1 MKRFPPFTQPNGGNT
16 MRNIFSKATASLVLA
31 ITFTLL
37 LAACDSGGLSGTYE
51 SAEYKGMTRTFSGN
65 KYIYESPGG
74 KTEGTFTTSGDEL
87 TVTQGNDV
95 TVFKFKIEGNTLKL
109 ANSKAKLEDPKQW
122 QTWTKK

>member
-1 MKRFPPFTQPNGGNT
+1 MKTNRFLQLAASFVLAMALT
-16 MRNIFSKATASLVLA
+16 FSLV
-31 ITFTLL
+31 
-37 LAACDSGGLSGTYE
+37 ACESGGLSGTYE

-65 KYIYESPGG
+65 KYIYESLGG

-109 ANSKAKLEDPKQW
+109 ANAKAKLEDPKQW

>member
-1 MKRFPPFTQPNGGNT
+1 MKTKRFLQLAASFVLALAFT
-16 MRNIFSKATASLVLA
+16 FSLVG
-31 ITFTLL
+31 
-37 LAACDSGGLSGTYE
+37 CDSGGLSGTYE
-51 SAEYKGMTRTFSGN
+51 STEYKGMTRTFSGD
-65 KYIYESPGG
+65 KYIFESSGN

-87 TVTQGNDV
+87 TITQGNDV